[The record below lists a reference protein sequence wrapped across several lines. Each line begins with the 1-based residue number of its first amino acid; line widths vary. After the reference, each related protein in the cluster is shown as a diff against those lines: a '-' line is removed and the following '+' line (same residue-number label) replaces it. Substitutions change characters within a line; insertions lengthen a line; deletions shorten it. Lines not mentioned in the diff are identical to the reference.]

1 MSTNTRAHEPSK
13 PSATGSSP
21 EPADPPERR
30 GRYSVLRLT
39 ADEARAVRI
48 AIRKVASA
56 HRGGYVGLAI
66 AIGIPT
72 STLYAAARPTGRPS
86 PGLAIRLAAI
96 AKVPVEVLL
105 GGKLAVQPPVIGVA
119 AEGRAA

>member
-1 MSTNTRAHEPSK
+1 MSTFAHPPAEGQ
-13 PSATGSSP
+13 AT
-21 EPADPPERR
+21 DPPDVHERPT
-30 GRYSVLRLT
+30 RYSVLRLS

-56 HRGGYVGLAI
+56 HPGKYVGLAVE
-66 AIGIPT
+66 IGIPT

>member
-1 MSTNTRAHEPSK
+1 MSTIADPGHAGQPT
-13 PSATGSSP
+13 
-21 EPADPPERR
+21 DPPERPER
-30 GRYSVLRLT
+30 PTRYSVLRLT

-56 HRGGYVGLAI
+56 HPGSYVGLAVE
-66 AIGIPT
+66 IGIPT

-105 GGKLAVQPPVIGVA
+105 GGKLAVQPAII
-119 AEGRAA
+119 GRAA

>member
-1 MSTNTRAHEPSK
+1 MDRLAHPGHAGQ
-13 PSATGSSP
+13 AT
-21 EPADPPERR
+21 DPPEPRTR
-30 GRYSVLRLT
+30 SSALRLT
-39 ADEARAVRI
+39 QEEARAVRV

-56 HRGGYVGLAI
+56 HSGGYVGLAV

-72 STLYAAARPTGRPS
+72 STLYAAARPKSRPS
-86 PGLAIRLAAI
+86 PGLAIRLAAV
-96 AKVPVEVLL
+96 AAVPVEVLL